1 MRKRLT
7 MRLGAAGI
15 GALVVL
21 ALAAP
26 PAYGLVRSADPVPPA
41 GLTGLEPTGADMPT
55 VGGNL
60 GNQHYSGSDA
70 DRQEQPRAA
79 GARVAHASCRPSRPR
94 ATNVGQQT
102 TPIVVDGVIY
112 VDTPER
118 RRDRRRRRDGR
129 RPSGSGTSRVYGLS
143 GTRRGVSA
151 GDGKI
156 FTLGRR
162 QPRRRARPGHRRGGL
177 GGAAH
182 RAGRRGPRTRRKGRD
197 GVLRRNRLRPRGRRR
212 PRRGRRAG
220 RERRLTTSGT
230 SSAGRSAASS
240 SQGSTA

>member
-60 GNQHYSGSDA
+60 GNQHYFGSDA
-70 DRQEQPRAA
+70 DRQEQPERAGTRLA
-79 GARVAHASCRPSRPR
+79 DAPVGRRARDDQRRTADDADRRGRRHLRRH
-94 ATNVGQQT
+94 
-102 TPIVVDGVIY
+102 
-112 VDTPER
+112 PER

-129 RPSGSGTSRVYGLS
+129 RHLEVGQARLRNVDHSPGRLGG
-143 GTRRGVSA
+143 RRQ
-151 GDGKI
+151 D
-156 FTLGRR
+156 LHPRRR
-162 QPRRRARPGHRRGGL
+162 QPRRRARPGHRQGSL

-197 GVLRRNRLRPRGRRR
+197 GVLRRDRLRPRGRRR
-212 PRRGRRAG
+212 PRGGRRAG
-220 RERRLTTSGT
+220 RERRTTTSGT
-230 SSAGRSAASS
+230 SSADRSAASS